1 MQGGFMND
9 LLKPD
14 NPSKRFS
21 VLVVFLLM
29 ILQSISMASAHGPK
43 GHSGAEFTAAQ
54 AVQKGIALYDKLLVS
69 GKLSEPWETDLANI
83 EIFSRQIAQ
92 KRETIVKFS
101 RNKGEPRSVYI
112 FFSKKGEYIGSNFTG
127 N

>member
-1 MQGGFMND
+1 MND

-43 GHSGAEFTAAQ
+43 GHNGAEFTAAQ
-54 AVQKGIALYDKLLVS
+54 AVQKGIALYDKLLAS

-112 FFSKKGEYIGSNFTG
+112 FFSEKGEYIGSNFTG